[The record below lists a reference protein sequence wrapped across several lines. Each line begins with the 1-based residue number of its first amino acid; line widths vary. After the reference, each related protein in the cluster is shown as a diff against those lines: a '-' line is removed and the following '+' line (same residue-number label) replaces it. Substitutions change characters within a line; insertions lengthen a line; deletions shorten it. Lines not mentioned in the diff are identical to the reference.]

1 MVSTHSFLS
10 QADVPS
16 SSQQG
21 LQEPKNQGL
30 GVKSKIK
37 KYIPVSLSP
46 PEFEAHHFSDCTASF
61 WAHFW
66 VFVALEFPCFW
77 ISPLF

>member
-37 KYIPVSLSP
+37 EPVSLSP

-77 ISPLF
+77 IFPLF